1 MLAMLRALRPLAA
14 LQIIPSMKLVL
25 TGLSHAVLGL
35 GTMAVIVMFFFV
47 VAGLAGMQLFATYS
61 RYRCFFNGTDA
72 SVLDAAGLAV
82 VGANELIGSLEV
94 LNNVDTLTQ
103 YVSADGAFPAP
114 GGLISFASGGH
125 HYQNCAGPWAAGSG
139 QQCNG
144 ESFFNRTGNLT
155 AAAYKDIVCA
165 DSTVNTE
172 HWNFDSFP
180 WTCVTLFQLISMVSW
195 SDIMMKTQD
204 ATGWYAVIYFVLV
217 IVFGQFVIL
226 NLIIAVLGE
235 SYQDAI
241 EDAAAEQ
248 RVAKEEARLLRLEKK
263 KAKQLRAEARAVKAT
278 ARRLEKKA
286 ARAEKVS
293 ERASS
298 LASSSESEGGAG
310 GVGRRRRVSLIA
322 STKSSSSETEGDGAP
337 AAANKRG
344 GMRRAG
350 TLSGLRSPR
359 PSFEAEGTEG
369 APAAADSHER
379 RGLSR
384 SGTLGGLRGP
394 RSSREALTAA
404 AAMGAAATGAATEA
418 AATGEA
424 AVTTASAVTATA
436 ATAAAA
442 TAAAAMGA
450 LGAPGF
456 LQASSPLETEGA
468 EGAQTQGSP
477 PPSPPSAGTTL
488 PFPGADRRSSS
499 ETEEGAEEGAEG
511 TTSRDHSPD
520 PMRRAE
526 GAEGDEGTT
535 SRDHSPDA
543 TRRSSLHRNSTMS
556 WEGADGDDAVKVKA
570 KREPLLSRMDC
581 FRKVAPQTRAKL
593 LKLTTGMPFRVFFM
607 VLVLANVITLSITDN
622 DMSTEAAE
630 RAGDAPNRDNN
641 ALKTTLDNVE
651 WLFAFFFFVEML
663 LKMGALGLPKYL
675 SNGFNV
681 LDFFIVFCSI
691 FELFA
696 TIAGLQAADVFN
708 ALRALRVFRL
718 FKLASNFEAMRG
730 VISGAIESVKAVFA
744 VTVIMLVV
752 IFIETI

>member
-369 APAAADSHER
+369 APAAADSEER

-394 RSSREALTAA
+394 RSSREAVTAA
-404 AAMGAAATGAATEA
+404 AAMGAAAMGAAA
-418 AATGEA
+418 
-424 AVTTASAVTATA
+424 
-436 ATAAAA
+436 
-442 TAAAAMGA
+442 
-450 LGAPGF
+450 
-456 LQASSPLETEGA
+456 
-468 EGAQTQGSP
+468 
-477 PPSPPSAGTTL
+477 
-488 PFPGADRRSSS
+488 R
-499 ETEEGAEEGAEG
+499 
-511 TTSRDHSPD
+511 
-520 PMRRAE
+520 
-526 GAEGDEGTT
+526 
-535 SRDHSPDA
+535 A
-543 TRRSSLHRNSTMS
+543 TRS
-556 WEGADGDDAVKVKA
+556 
-570 KREPLLSRMDC
+570 
-581 FRKVAPQTRAKL
+581 
-593 LKLTTGMPFRVFFM
+593 
-607 VLVLANVITLSITDN
+607 
-622 DMSTEAAE
+622 
-630 RAGDAPNRDNN
+630 
-641 ALKTTLDNVE
+641 
-651 WLFAFFFFVEML
+651 
-663 LKMGALGLPKYL
+663 
-675 SNGFNV
+675 
-681 LDFFIVFCSI
+681 
-691 FELFA
+691 
-696 TIAGLQAADVFN
+696 
-708 ALRALRVFRL
+708 
-718 FKLASNFEAMRG
+718 
-730 VISGAIESVKAVFA
+730 
-744 VTVIMLVV
+744 
-752 IFIETI
+752 